1 MPQSFHIF
9 TKAIFKIVQQNVNIM
24 CRNKVSRCNSCSLC
38 HFCLSNR
45 ALVVTIGIVMAIVL
59 LLVASVEDVFSQK
72 ISSCSLVCFCWFV
85 GLVGHPFIGL
95 SCNVILGFIYLLI
108 GFQTTC

>member
-1 MPQSFHIF
+1 MGPEKSGVGRLTRVYLF
-9 TKAIFKIVQQNVNIM
+9 
-24 CRNKVSRCNSCSLC
+24 
-38 HFCLSNR
+38 
-45 ALVVTIGIVMAIVL
+45 
-59 LLVASVEDVFSQK
+59 VFSQK

-85 GLVGHPFIGL
+85 GSVGHPFIGL